1 MRGRFVWDEDKAA
14 TNLREH
20 RIAFNDVTGVFDDDR
35 AIVEEDPD
43 PDEERF
49 RITGMTSDGRLVL
62 VVYTERSG
70 SWIRII
76 SARKATKHEI
86 KAYRQG
92 WA

>member
-1 MRGRFVWDEDKAA
+1 MSHFEWDEDKAA

-20 RIAFNDVTGVFDDDR
+20 RVAFRDATSVFDDDR
-35 AIVEEDPD
+35 AVVEDDPD

-49 RITGMTSDGRLVL
+49 RITGMSSTGRMLR
-62 VVYTERSG
+62 VVYTERSDDR
-70 SWIRII
+70 IRII

-92 WA
+92 

>member
-1 MRGRFVWDEDKAA
+1 MRRFEWDPAKAA

-20 RIAFNDVTGVFDDDR
+20 RVAFADATTAFDDDR
-35 AIVEEDPD
+35 AIVEDDPD

-49 RITGMTSDGRLVL
+49 KITGLTSAGRLV
-62 VVYTERSG
+62 VVIYTERSG
-70 SWIRII
+70 GRIRII

-92 WA
+92 